1 MLFLKQNSMK
11 TLVEELKKKKLTI
24 GSCESLTAGL
34 FSSKLASVSG
44 ASSVFKGGI
53 VTYWNECK
61 MKVVHV
67 SSKTIETFGV
77 VSNEV
82 AYEMAVKAREILDVD
97 ICVSFTGNAGPDALE
112 GKEVG
117 QVHCA
122 IATKDHVQVFEFH
135 FQGTRNEIREA
146 VCYQMRDCLLKQL
159 GNEGES
165 NGR

>member
-1 MLFLKQNSMK
+1 MLFLKLNSMK
-11 TLVEELKKKKLTI
+11 ALVEELKKKKLTI
-24 GSCESLTAGL
+24 GACESLTAGL
-34 FSSKLASVSG
+34 FCSKLAQISG

-61 MKVVHV
+61 TNVVHV
-67 SSKTIETFGV
+67 NSKTIETYGV

-122 IATKDHVQVFEFH
+122 IATQHDVAVFEFH
-135 FQGTRNEIREA
+135 FKGTRNEIRET
-146 VCYQMRDCLLKQL
+146 VCYEMRDCLLKQL
-159 GNEGES
+159 GNEGE
-165 NGR
+165 